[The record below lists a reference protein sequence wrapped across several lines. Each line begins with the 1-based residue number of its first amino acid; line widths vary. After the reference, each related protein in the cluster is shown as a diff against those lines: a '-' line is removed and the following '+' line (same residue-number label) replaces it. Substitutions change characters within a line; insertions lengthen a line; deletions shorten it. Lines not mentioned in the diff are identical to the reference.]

1 MDILKVNSLEEYNRI
16 WNRDRSYLS
25 TAHLK
30 WIAVFTMVLSHLAQT
45 NLMYN
50 MGEEYWFMADIFVFI
65 GRIAMP
71 IFCFF
76 TVQAIIYT
84 KNYKKYFFRLLAFAL
99 VAEVPYD
106 LAFYEKPFYSYGQN
120 VIFTILIAAFAIF
133 LIDKLLKRDENII
146 INIVGIILITI
157 AAMYL
162 AVLLRTD
169 YSSMGVVA
177 IVLIYLARN
186 NKILSALALMIG
198 FLFEF
203 EVWGSVIPISYG
215 FVYLAIPLIMLYN
228 GKRGNQNKWAFYI
241 FYPAHLLV
249 IYLMKLLI
257 L

>member
-25 TAHLK
+25 AAHLK
-30 WIAVFTMVLSHLAQT
+30 WIAIFTMLLSHLAQT

-84 KNYKKYFFRLLAFAL
+84 KNYKKYFLRLLAFAL
-99 VAEVPYD
+99 VSEVPYD

-169 YSSMGVVA
+169 YSLS
-177 IVLIYLARN
+177 LIH
-186 NKILSALALMIG
+186 I
-198 FLFEF
+198 
-203 EVWGSVIPISYG
+203 
-215 FVYLAIPLIMLYN
+215 
-228 GKRGNQNKWAFYI
+228 
-241 FYPAHLLV
+241 
-249 IYLMKLLI
+249 
-257 L
+257 

>member
-1 MDILKVNSLEEYNRI
+1 M
-16 WNRDRSYLS
+16 
-25 TAHLK
+25 
-30 WIAVFTMVLSHLAQT
+30 
-45 NLMYN
+45 
-50 MGEEYWFMADIFVFI
+50 
-65 GRIAMP
+65 
-71 IFCFF
+71 
-76 TVQAIIYT
+76 
-84 KNYKKYFFRLLAFAL
+84 
-99 VAEVPYD
+99 PYD
-106 LAFYEKPFYSYGQN
+106 LAFYGDPFYSYGQN

-133 LIDKLLKRDENII
+133 LIDKLLMRDENII

-169 YSSMGVVA
+169 YSSKGVVA
-177 IVLIYLARN
+177 IVLLYLARN

-228 GKRGNQNKWAFYI
+228 GKRGKQNKWAFYI

-249 IYLMKLLI
+249 IYLLKLLI

>member
-25 TAHLK
+25 AAHLK
-30 WIAVFTMVLSHLAQT
+30 WIAIFTMVLSHLAQT

-76 TVQAIIYT
+76 TVQAVIYT

-99 VAEVPYD
+99 IAEVPYD
-106 LAFYEKPFYSYGQN
+106 LAFYGHPFYSYRQN

-133 LIDKLLKRDENII
+133 LIEKLLKRDENII

-169 YSSMGVVA
+169 YSSKGVVA
-177 IVLIYLARN
+177 IVLLYLARN

-203 EVWGSVIPISYG
+203 EVWGSVIPTSYG